1 MQCGLGLKITK
12 IRISAQVFSWEF
24 CEFIRR
30 IFENSV
36 TWNEF
41 LKVFICG
48 RRYKNNRN
56 LFNSDAILA
65 EGISTIYAS
74 QFEEMDK

>member
-1 MQCGLGLKITK
+1 MQCGLDLKVTK
-12 IRISAQVFSWEF
+12 IRISAQVLSWEF

-41 LKVFICG
+41 LKVFIYG
-48 RRYKNNRN
+48 GRYKNNRN

>member
-12 IRISAQVFSWEF
+12 IRISAQVFTWEF
-24 CEFIRR
+24 FEFIRR

-36 TWNEF
+36 TWNEL
-41 LKVFICG
+41 LKVFIYG
-48 RRYKNNRN
+48 ARFKNSRN
-56 LFNSDAILA
+56 LFNSDAILP